1 MRKPEMMTLFAAAAL
16 ATGALSLAACSDGA
30 DDAAPAA
37 DANPTGL
44 AVTNARLMLPP
55 VAGNPAAIYFD
66 LKNEGQRTVAVRR
79 ADVADAASTSMHD
92 MMEYNRE
99 MTMADMGP
107 LTVPAGET
115 VKFEPG
121 GKHVMVFDLSPEIA
135 AGGKTEM
142 TLTVAGGD
150 KVSFDVPVEAAGA
163 ER

>member
-1 MRKPEMMTLFAAAAL
+1 MKTLLAAAAL
-16 ATGALSLAACSDGA
+16 AGTLVLAACSDTA
-30 DDAAPAA
+30 EAPASKA

-44 AVTNARLMLPP
+44 TISNARLMLPP

-66 LKNEGQRTVAVRR
+66 LKNEGVRTVAVRR
-79 ADVADAASTSMHD
+79 ADVADAKSASMHD
-92 MMEYNRE
+92 IMEYDRE

-107 LTVPAGET
+107 MTIQKGET

-121 GKHVMVFDLSPEIA
+121 GKHVMVFDLSPEVT
-135 AGGKTEM
+135 AGGTTEL

-150 KVSFDVPVEAAGA
+150 KVSFPVPVQAAGA

>member
-1 MRKPEMMTLFAAAAL
+1 MKTRFAAIAL
-16 ATGALSLAACSDGA
+16 LLSLAACSQSDEGA
-30 DDAAPAA
+30 KTA
-37 DANPTGL
+37 DENPTGL
-44 AVTNARLMLPP
+44 TVSNARLMLPP

-66 LKNEGQRTVAVRR
+66 LKNEGKRAVAVRR
-79 ADVADAASTSMHD
+79 ADVADAKSASMHD
-92 MMEYNRE
+92 MMEYNHA

-121 GKHVMVFDLSPEIA
+121 GKHVMAFDLSPELT

-150 KVSFDVPVEAAGA
+150 KVSFDVPVQAAGA